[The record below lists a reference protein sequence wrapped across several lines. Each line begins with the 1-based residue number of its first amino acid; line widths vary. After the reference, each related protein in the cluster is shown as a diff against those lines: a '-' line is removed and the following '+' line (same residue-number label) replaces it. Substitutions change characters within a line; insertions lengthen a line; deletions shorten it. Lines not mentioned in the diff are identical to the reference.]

1 MLDVLLLMVPDH
13 SEDQEQEAE
22 HQYITNISPQT
33 LDEDAKTLAEKLD
46 YFSSYITRY
55 QRFLRA
61 LQVKVKQLPST
72 RQTNTKCNDN
82 LLRVSHTHTHTPK

>member
-1 MLDVLLLMVPDH
+1 MFEFYCFLSYQVNSIHLGQTRWMLDVLLLIVPDH

-22 HQYITNISPQT
+22 HQYIKNISPQS

-46 YFSSYITRY
+46 YFSSCITRY

-61 LQVKVKQLPST
+61 L
-72 RQTNTKCNDN
+72 
-82 LLRVSHTHTHTPK
+82 